1 MTLYN
6 NGTTIIII
14 KSSLSELDKMWS
26 RLATQFFNF
35 LWVVAREQ
43 HLWQALKNE
52 MQSNIYIK
60 RQCRPPIWW
69 R

>member
-1 MTLYN
+1 MGLSQTSPIPRSPDGDN
-6 NGTTIIII
+6 NGTTFIIIE
-14 KSSLSELDKMWS
+14 SSLSELDKMWS

-52 MQSNIYIK
+52 MQSNIH
-60 RQCRPPIWW
+60 
-69 R
+69 